1 MKTYEQKYEELK
13 KMNEML
19 SDADLPLAELVE
31 IYEKA
36 QRLLSELKEELEASR
51 LTVEK
56 ISENIKGEQ

>member
-1 MKTYEQKYEELK
+1 
-13 KMNEML
+13 MNEML